1 MNPTLTDKQ
10 KEVYSALFIPRLET
24 WAGRRATNG
33 LNYEDVFDLANNAL
47 AMVLDTY
54 TGDPA
59 DGRKIYGFVKKRAS
73 HDLLNF
79 IRDEKSDREK
89 QLDCMGHRS
98 PFAGTD
104 SEELLRRLN
113 EILTPEERQ
122 AINQL
127 QLGQTPKRAVVDSLK
142 LKIKNVGREAD
153 GVEE

>member
-24 WAGRRATNG
+24 WAGRRAKG
-33 LNYEDVFDLANNAL
+33 AFDYDDVFDLALKAL
-47 AMVLDTY
+47 AERLNSY

-59 DGRKIYGFVKKRAS
+59 DGRQLYSYVLQTAKRYFG
-73 HDLLNF
+73 NMK
-79 IRDEKSDREK
+79 RDEERLRKRHEALPK
-89 QLDCMGHRS
+89 LS
-98 PFAGTD
+98 PFAGVD

-142 LKIKNVGREAD
+142 LKIKSVGREAD